1 MLKYASQGNNLSLG
15 RILNIFRFFFL
26 FLKTWCLIFVLMG
39 QSARENQTL
48 ILFCLNKLRTRF
60 QSSSNC
66 GFDVIIFLELYFFCF
81 LFENLDGNFHPH
93 FNVSQTTHV
102 GRMQLVEIMSIYASL
117 DPKLV
122 RLTRILWSV
131 NCWFH
136 YFTIFEK

>member
-1 MLKYASQGNNLSLG
+1 MKDIKYVSFLFSLLENVMFDLCSNG
-15 RILNIFRFFFL
+15 PVYTWEPNINIVLFEQIKNTISIQFKLWFWCHHIFR
-26 FLKTWCLIFVLMG
+26 I
-39 QSARENQTL
+39 
-48 ILFCLNKLRTRF
+48 IL
-60 QSSSNC
+60 
-66 GFDVIIFLELYFFCF
+66 FCF